1 LDGLIILFSFTYSS
15 QVFTLKT
22 FLCKK
27 VNFSS
32 LGGGSENPGNPESS
46 KSKKNYKVFF
56 SWRNYEQITV
66 RSCRNYRKNTVKRTL
81 RVFKIFWPPFC
92 SYSIDWISW
101 NMFRSIMRSIIFE
114 KSMTNWRKKM
124 FFPRGTKTFIQHLSN
139 NILFHRD
146 AEHVSQTFSWF
157 FTTCIKKCNLVS
169 ATADA

>member
-1 LDGLIILFSFTYSS
+1 MGGVRKPWKSGKFKIE
-15 QVFTLKT
+15 
-22 FLCKK
+22 KK
-27 VNFSS
+27 
-32 LGGGSENPGNPESS
+32 LQG
-46 KSKKNYKVFF
+46 FF

-114 KSMTNWRKKM
+114 KSMRNWRKKM

>member
-1 LDGLIILFSFTYSS
+1 MIRSELLEPFWFLVVTSVLNQELIAVERRCFYPF
-15 QVFTLKT
+15 
-22 FLCKK
+22 
-27 VNFSS
+27 
-32 LGGGSENPGNPESS
+32 
-46 KSKKNYKVFF
+46 YKVFF

-81 RVFKIFWPPFC
+81 RFFKIFWPPFC
-92 SYSIDWISW
+92 SYSIDWIWW

-169 ATADA
+169 ATAVVPY